1 MKAPLAAPPLLA
13 QDAPETAAAQSDIAA
28 LSGVT
33 MSSGGAE
40 IWFYHLERSSLD
52 QVLPEL
58 LEKTLGRGW
67 RALVYGRDAGVLDA
81 LDERLWTWRADS
93 FLPHGRSGDERASR
107 QPILLSGDMDNANGA
122 QALFVIDG
130 GEFGDLSSYERC
142 LVIFDGRD
150 DAAVARAREQWKQ
163 VKAAGNEA
171 SYWRQTEEGGWSRA
185 A

>member
-1 MKAPLAAPPLLA
+1 MSAA
-13 QDAPETAAAQSDIAA
+13 
-28 LSGVT
+28 
-33 MSSGGAE
+33 GAE

-67 RALVYGRDAGVLDA
+67 RALVHVRDQGLRDAV
-81 LDERLWTWRADS
+81 DERLWTWRADS
-93 FLPHGRSGDERASR
+93 FLPHGQANDERKAV
-107 QPILLSGDMDNANGA
+107 QPILLSDSLDNANGA
-122 QALFVIDG
+122 QALFVVDG
-130 GEFGDLSSYERC
+130 GELGDLAGYERC

-150 DAAVARAREQWKQ
+150 DAALARAREQWKQ
-163 VKAAGNEA
+163 VKAGGNEA